1 MRIAAYAA
9 GANFRKGRR
18 MPLSNKKLTT
28 EEKIEKSRQY
38 EEDMKRI
45 RERLADIRESKK
57 KLDSE
62 IAEELERAELVTNQ
76 TVGKMFRGKM
86 KENLPLEKYGE
97 IIEFIV
103 AVSTYMFHEHN
114 NHAEQKELFMKG
126 YNKMLETVEPSKII
140 CYSEPFDEMTV

>member
-1 MRIAAYAA
+1 
-9 GANFRKGRR
+9 

-86 KENLPLEKYGE
+86 KETLPLEKYGE
-97 IIEFIV
+97 IIDFMFMHEDCVEFI
-103 AVSTYMFHEHN
+103 
-114 NHAEQKELFMKG
+114 AEVIAKYRQEKEKAKLAESDPE
-126 YNKMLETVEPSKII
+126 NETA
-140 CYSEPFDEMTV
+140 YSDKDSISA

>member
-9 GANFRKGRR
+9 GANFRKGRK

-97 IIEFIV
+97 IIDFMFMHEDCVEFIAEV
-103 AVSTYMFHEHN
+103 IAKYKQKQEKAKLAETAHEEKT
-114 NHAEQKELFMKG
+114 A
-126 YNKMLETVEPSKII
+126 
-140 CYSEPFDEMTV
+140 

>member
-1 MRIAAYAA
+1 
-9 GANFRKGRR
+9 

-86 KENLPLEKYGE
+86 KETLPLEKYGE
-97 IIEFIV
+97 IIDFMFMHEDCVEFI
-103 AVSTYMFHEHN
+103 
-114 NHAEQKELFMKG
+114 AEVIAKYKQKQEKAKLA
-126 YNKMLETVEPSKII
+126 ETVSKNETA
-140 CYSEPFDEMTV
+140 YSDKDSISA

>member
-1 MRIAAYAA
+1 M
-9 GANFRKGRR
+9 
-18 MPLSNKKLTT
+18 SNKKLTT

-62 IAEELERAELVTNQ
+62 ITEELERAELVTNQ
-76 TVGKMFRGKM
+76 AVGKMFRGKM

-97 IIEFIV
+97 IIDFMFMHEDCVEFISEV
-103 AVSTYMFHEHN
+103 IAKYKQEQEKTKLAETAHEEKT
-114 NHAEQKELFMKG
+114 AGSVEGIFIG
-126 YNKMLETVEPSKII
+126 VNK
-140 CYSEPFDEMTV
+140 

>member
-9 GANFRKGRR
+9 GTDYRNERR

-97 IIEFIV
+97 IIDFMFMHEDCVEFI
-103 AVSTYMFHEHN
+103 
-114 NHAEQKELFMKG
+114 AEVIAKYKQEQEAA
-126 YNKMLETVEPSKII
+126 NERR
-140 CYSEPFDEMTV
+140 

>member
-1 MRIAAYAA
+1 M
-9 GANFRKGRR
+9 
-18 MPLSNKKLTT
+18 SNKKLTT

-76 TVGKMFRGKM
+76 AVGKMFRGKM

-97 IIEFIV
+97 IIDFMFMHEDCVEFIAEV
-103 AVSTYMFHEHN
+103 IAKYKQKQEKAKLAETAHEEKT
-114 NHAEQKELFMKG
+114 A
-126 YNKMLETVEPSKII
+126 
-140 CYSEPFDEMTV
+140 

>member
-9 GANFRKGRR
+9 GTDYRNERR

-76 TVGKMFRGKM
+76 TVGKLFRSKI
-86 KENLPLEKYGE
+86 KEALPPDKYGE
-97 IIEFIV
+97 IIDFMFMHEDCVEFI
-103 AVSTYMFHEHN
+103 
-114 NHAEQKELFMKG
+114 AEVIDKYRQEKEIAKSS
-126 YNKMLETVEPSKII
+126 ETATEEKIA
-140 CYSEPFDEMTV
+140 YSDKDCISA

>member
-1 MRIAAYAA
+1 
-9 GANFRKGRR
+9 

-97 IIEFIV
+97 IIDFMFMHEDCVEFIAEV
-103 AVSTYMFHEHN
+103 IAKYKQKQEKAKLAETAHEEKT
-114 NHAEQKELFMKG
+114 A
-126 YNKMLETVEPSKII
+126 
-140 CYSEPFDEMTV
+140 